1 MARSSA
7 RDSPFLALRN
17 LGCHDGAF
25 RPPRVA
31 EVDVSDAASLA
42 KAIAELERD
51 MKAAAKRL
59 EFNEAAQLRDGIKE
73 LCAQQIYKS

>member
-1 MARSSA
+1 M
-7 RDSPFLALRN
+7 LALSN
-17 LGCHDGAF
+17 LDYHDGAF

-42 KAIAELERD
+42 KASTELGKQ

-59 EFNEAAQLRDGIKE
+59 EFKEAAQLRDRIKE
-73 LCAQQIYKS
+73 LRAQQIYKA

>member
-1 MARSSA
+1 M
-7 RDSPFLALRN
+7 
-17 LGCHDGAF
+17 
-25 RPPRVA
+25 A